1 VEEAPVM
8 FTVAEIAEK
17 LKVSSRLVYK
27 LVETGE
33 LLSYRIGTAIR
44 IKQEDLDTYLNGRRN
59 TTPPTDPRSL
69 RRLSI

>member
-1 VEEAPVM
+1 M
-8 FTVAEIAEK
+8 FTVQEVASR
-17 LKVSSRLVYK
+17 LKVSTRLVYK

-44 IKQEDLDTYLNGRRN
+44 IKQEDLDGYLNGRRS

>member
-1 VEEAPVM
+1 M
-8 FTVAEIAEK
+8 NTVQEVAK
-17 LKVSSRLVYK
+17 QLKVSARLVYK
-27 LVETGE
+27 LVETGD

-44 IKQEDLDTYLNGRRN
+44 IKQEDVEAYLNGRRS